1 MLFVPYLHPVLLAE
15 VARRLAA
22 AHADPVPREGD
33 EADRVPEHRYPLNK
47 HAQNNNAHP
56 SIVRNFVIKHDKEGK
71 KNGNQ
76 VKRRRDPPRGIDHFF
91 AMALGPRQE
100 EARRYRT

>member
-1 MLFVPYLHPVLLAE
+1 MLLAE

-33 EADRVPEHRYPLNK
+33 EGYRVPEHRYPLNK
-47 HAQNNNAHP
+47 HAQDDDAHP
-56 SIVRNFVIKHDKEGK
+56 SVVGDLLVEDHEERK

-76 VKRRRDPPRGIDHFF
+76 VKSRRDAPRGINHFL
-91 AMALGPRQE
+91 AMALRSRE
-100 EARRYRT
+100 KKTRRYRT

>member
-1 MLFVPYLHPVLLAE
+1 MLLAE

-33 EADRVPEHRYPLNK
+33 EADRVPEHRDPLNK

-56 SIVRNFVIKHDKEGK
+56 SVVGDLLVEDHEEREEDRDE
-71 KNGNQ
+71 
-76 VKRRRDPPRGIDHFF
+76 VKRRRDPPRGIDHFL
-91 AMALGPRQE
+91 AMRLRSRQE